1 MEEVVEDYPR
11 TLAELESR
19 FSSEQACREY
29 LFRLRWPGGFRC
41 SRCDDAKAWPLRSVC
56 ALRVSDVGNGRNDFP
71 GYADTANG
79 LVSCHVV
86 GDQSEERGQRLGATA
101 SLGPGKLPD
110 SLGVATQTAAG
121 YGEARTGSTLW
132 EG

>member
-1 MEEVVEDYPR
+1 MLLFPDTWKFLDCERSIINAAGNRIKDDKLGAACAAPPARHGIVTGEFDR
-11 TLAELESR
+11 GLSALANHRPE
-19 FSSEQACREY
+19 F
-29 LFRLRWPGGFRC
+29 
-41 SRCDDAKAWPLRSVC
+41 PL
-56 ALRVSDVGNGRNDFP
+56 AL
-71 GYADTANG
+71 ANG